1 MKHLKIIG
9 LAAIAVLG
17 LMAFVGA
24 GTASATTLFT
34 SSNLT
39 GAYTSGTEFHAEL
52 SAGKTDVLTDGSGNP
67 LVTCT
72 GSTVAGKTSNTTGT
86 QVFIALLQIFTSGCD
101 TTVDVLANGS
111 LEIEK
116 TSKANEGKV
125 VGKNTQ
131 VTVTIFGVSCVYGT
145 GTGTTLG
152 TITGGTAPML
162 NIAAVGLTKVSGG
175 FLCPSSAGWDANFTV
190 GTPHAGYIG
199 A

>member
-1 MKHLKIIG
+1 MKHLKMLG
-9 LAAIAVLG
+9 LAAIAALG
-17 LMAFVGA
+17 LLAFVGA

-34 SSNLT
+34 NSNLT
-39 GAYTSGTEFHAEL
+39 GAYASGTEVHSNL
-52 SAGKTDVLTDGSGNP
+52 TTGKTAVLTDGSGNP

-86 QVFIALLQIFTSGCD
+86 TISGSITALTFSGCD

-125 VGKNTQ
+125 TGKGSQ
-131 VTVTIFGVSCVYGT
+131 VTVTIFGVSCTYGT

-152 TITGGTAPML
+152 TITGGTAPIL
-162 NIAAVGLTKVSGG
+162 NITAVGLTKVAGG
-175 FLCPSSAGWDANFTV
+175 FLCPSTAGWDANYTV
-190 GTPHAGYIG
+190 GTPHAIYIG